1 MEYKILNVYRAKAL
15 LYTYYDQCDFLEG
28 VNINNRVEAQEDE
41 YIENIINEYKDDL
54 QPLLINGVNI
64 LRDTIIQNINKSTTK
79 PDEIINAIHTNNT
92 EEDINIIM
100 LKLKEIKIK
109 LEIDKVLLIKTNPK
123 NKIDTINKFIKL
135 TSEHKKK
142 INQTRNY

>member
-15 LYTYYDQCDFLEG
+15 LYTYYDRCDFLEG

-41 YIENIINEYKDDL
+41 YIKNIINEYKDDL
-54 QPLLINGVNI
+54 QPLLNNGVNI
-64 LRDTIIQNINKSTTK
+64 LRDTIIKNMNKNTTQ
-79 PDEIINAIHTNNT
+79 PDIIINAISTNNT

-100 LKLKEIKIK
+100 LKFKEIKINF
-109 LEIDKVLLIKTNPK
+109 EIDKVLLIKTNPK

-135 TSEHKKK
+135 TSGGTSYSK
-142 INQTRNY
+142 